1 MICSVPKNAIV
12 YVASLLDQPMFN
24 VKNNSRPLAQFV
36 SDPRDGCKKKLVL
49 VTAPKPTREPRGLRC
64 VIGDGFGYIERRRF
78 TSHVVRAYLTLS
90 DHARDCRLKT
100 GCHFSFFEPIEH
112 QLRC

>member
-1 MICSVPKNAIV
+1 MICSVRKNAIV

-64 VIGDGFGYIERRRF
+64 VVGDGFGYVERG
-78 TSHVVRAYLTLS
+78 SIAPHVVGAHFAFS
-90 DHARDCRLKT
+90 DHARDCRL
-100 GCHFSFFEPIEH
+100 
-112 QLRC
+112 